1 MTEVS
6 EDHPRDHPTP
16 GTDEYNRHVREEIE
30 HYGRIYLDGTA
41 RESLMQPV
49 PGAWVEIETR
59 ASDLIRQST
68 GNDLVGH
75 LSERLCA
82 HPGTR
87 MLSLGSG
94 PGGIEIVVARNA
106 PEAEVVCMDIN
117 PELLQLGRRR
127 AADLALNVQFAESDL
142 NTVALPPG
150 AFDLV
155 FCHAALHHVIEL
167 EALADQIKRTLR
179 PDGVFVTVDVVTR
192 NGYLMW
198 PETREIVRAIWKTL
212 PGKFRLNH
220 TSYTAP
226 LIDDEIWEAD
236 TSLSGM
242 ECARSQ
248 DILPVIGRQFTAEY
262 FVPYFSLSRRFFDT
276 MYGPNYDLTAPL
288 DASVLNWIWQLDV
301 YHLATK
307 RLRPETFF
315 GIYRPA

>member
-1 MTEVS
+1 MTEMS
-6 EDHPRDHPTP
+6 EDRPRHHPAP

-30 HYGRIYLDGTA
+30 HYGRIYLDGRA

-49 PGAWVEIETR
+49 PSAWVEVETR
-59 ASDLIRQST
+59 AAALIRQST

-75 LSERLCA
+75 LSERLRA
-82 HPGTR
+82 RRGTR

-94 PGGIEIVVARNA
+94 PGGVEIELARQA
-106 PEAEVVCMDIN
+106 PQAEVVCMDIN
-117 PELLQLGRRR
+117 PELLQLGRQR
-127 AADLALNVQFAESDL
+127 AEDLALNVQFAESDL

-167 EALADQIKRTLR
+167 EALAEQIKRTLR
-179 PDGVFVTVDVVTR
+179 PGGVFITVDVVTR

-198 PETREIVRAIWKTL
+198 PETREIVQAIWKTL
-212 PGKFRLNH
+212 PVKFRLNH
-220 TSYTAP
+220 TSYVAP

-248 DILPVIGRQFTAEY
+248 DILPVIDRQFTAEH

-288 DASVLNWIWQLDV
+288 DASVLSWIWQLDV
-301 YHLATK
+301 HHLATK